1 MDITDFPRIHLEFQR
16 ERYSIKMS
24 SNHLKGKALKVVLA
38 VSDIRPS
45 QILELFEINLKCLCL
60 FD

>member
-1 MDITDFPRIHLEFQR
+1 MDITDFPHIHLEFQR

-24 SNHLKGKALKVVLA
+24 SNHSKGKALKVVLA
-38 VSDIRPS
+38 VSDIRAS